1 MDAWVVGRCAG
12 ERDLQP
18 GLLLHEHSRTQNM
31 RGKENFITRLGKDDY
46 PRFPYVQSIVAKV
59 PVSEEEG

>member
-18 GLLLHEHSRTQNM
+18 GPLLHEHRRTQNM
-31 RGKENFITRLGKDDY
+31 QEKGKLIPRLGKDDY
-46 PRFPYVQSIVAKV
+46 PRFSYVQSIVAEV
-59 PVSEEEG
+59 P